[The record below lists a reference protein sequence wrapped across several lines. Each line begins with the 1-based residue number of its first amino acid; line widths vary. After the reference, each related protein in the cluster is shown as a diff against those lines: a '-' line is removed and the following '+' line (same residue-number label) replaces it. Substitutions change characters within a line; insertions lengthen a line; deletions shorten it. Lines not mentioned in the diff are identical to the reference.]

1 MKKMIGMAGMAAML
15 VALGGADECGRRN
28 DDSDS
33 RQQAQQEH
41 ILREGVAQTGMPAI
55 TNFRERKILK
65 EILEMRDQS
74 NLVTYTYL
82 VAAQT
87 GQLVFF
93 CDSIG
98 YGFPAATQYTSPQKL
113 AAQGAQYGYLVLPQ
127 ADPNGLFSPAS
138 AEGTWVMC
146 KDPNGTPVK
155 PVYVEERITVAPFR
169 LIRQQPLPAEKAQ
182 QQQ

>member
-1 MKKMIGMAGMAAML
+1 MNARHGVRAAGLAIL
-15 VALGGADECGRRN
+15 LLALGGADECN
-28 DDSDS
+28 DRHEDSDS

-41 ILREGVAQTGMPAI
+41 LLQEGAAQTGMPAI
-55 TNFRERKILK
+55 ANFRERRLLK
-65 EILEMRDQS
+65 EILELRDQA

-98 YGFPAATQYTSPQKL
+98 YGVPAATQYTSPQKL
-113 AAQGAQYGYLVLPQ
+113 ADRGVNYGYLVLPQ

-146 KDPNGTPVK
+146 KDPDGNAVK
-155 PVYVEERITVAPFR
+155 PVYMEERIIVAPFR
-169 LIRQQPLPAEKAQ
+169 MTRTPASAEKAQ
-182 QQQ
+182 P